1 MVLSA
6 GYVKPSADSELN
18 PRMHRVPISGSVL
31 PARSYLSSST
41 ARTHWHSARTR
52 GLGAALGRSPHDIT
66 MWSPDARAVVPSWAH
81 PAAMHAMPHVQPE
94 SQRLIQLSWTGLP
107 VLRNRLVVLDLR
119 VLVHL
124 WLELL
129 LRRGPAARGPFSPS
143 LHLLEPEV
151 NHRTAVCC
159 LHVVPPVPRDE

>member
-6 GYVKPSADSELN
+6 GYVKSSVDSELTQC
-18 PRMHRVPISGSVL
+18 MHRVPLSDSAL
-31 PARSYLSSST
+31 PARSYPASST
-41 ARTHWHSARTR
+41 PRPRWRSTRTR
-52 GLGAALGRSPHDIT
+52 GLVAALGRSPHDIT

-107 VLRNRLVVLDLR
+107 VLRNRLVVLDPR